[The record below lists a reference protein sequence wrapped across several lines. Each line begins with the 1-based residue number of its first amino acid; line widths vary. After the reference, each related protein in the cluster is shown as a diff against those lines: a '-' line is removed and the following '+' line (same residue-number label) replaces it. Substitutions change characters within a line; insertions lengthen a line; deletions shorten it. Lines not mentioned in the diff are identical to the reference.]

1 MQFHELAFSSFIRL
15 SSSQEFGSACFSLI
29 FFFKGHLEKMSA
41 LHDSQMYDVN
51 KRLEAIE
58 RALIDKM
65 QETDV
70 LEKLE
75 SVLSM
80 VKEGA
85 EGNT

>member
-1 MQFHELAFSSFIRL
+1 
-15 SSSQEFGSACFSLI
+15 
-29 FFFKGHLEKMSA
+29 MSA

-58 RALIDKM
+58 RTLMDKM
-65 QETDV
+65 QGNDV
-70 LEKLE
+70 SEKLE
-75 SVLSM
+75 SVLAL

>member
-1 MQFHELAFSSFIRL
+1 
-15 SSSQEFGSACFSLI
+15 
-29 FFFKGHLEKMSA
+29 MSA

-58 RALIDKM
+58 RTLINKM